1 MEKLILSIFNERYTM
16 KKILLGLSILFTI
29 LTFVGAIY
37 VLKSGGEMNAGYA
50 IIPMI
55 FTIACINFLNNKTNK

>member
-1 MEKLILSIFNERYTM
+1 M

-29 LTFVGAIY
+29 LTFVSAIY
-37 VLKSGGEMNAGYA
+37 VLKSGGEGNAGYA
-50 IIPMI
+50 VIPMI

>member
-1 MEKLILSIFNERYTM
+1 MKNILF
-16 KKILLGLSILFTI
+16 GLSILFII
-29 LTFVGAIY
+29 LTFIGAIY